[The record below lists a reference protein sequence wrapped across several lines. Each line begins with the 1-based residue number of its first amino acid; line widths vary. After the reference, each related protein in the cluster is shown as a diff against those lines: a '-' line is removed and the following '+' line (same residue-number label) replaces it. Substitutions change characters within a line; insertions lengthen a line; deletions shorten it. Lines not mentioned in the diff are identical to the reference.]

1 MTTLVST
8 LAILFQLATL
18 LVGTFVAYQ
27 SYRGYRRNDSQPML
41 ALALGIVLLIPVA
54 YAANF
59 LLRTLH
65 TFTATQSELVF
76 QTISIFGLIVVFY
89 GLVRT

>member
-1 MTTLVST
+1 
-8 LAILFQLATL
+8 
-18 LVGTFVAYQ
+18 
-27 SYRGYRRNDSQPML
+27 ML

>member
-1 MTTLVST
+1 MTALVST
-8 LAILFQLATL
+8 LAVLFQVVTL

-27 SYRGYRRNDSQPML
+27 SYRGYRRNDSRAML

-54 YAANF
+54 YTANF
-59 LLRTLH
+59 LLGTLG
-65 TFTATQSELVF
+65 TFTAIQSELVF

-89 GLVRT
+89 GFIRT